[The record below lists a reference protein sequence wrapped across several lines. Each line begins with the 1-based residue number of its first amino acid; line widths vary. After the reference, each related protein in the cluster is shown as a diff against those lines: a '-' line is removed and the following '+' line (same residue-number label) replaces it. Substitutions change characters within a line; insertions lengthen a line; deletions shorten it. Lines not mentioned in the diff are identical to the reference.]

1 MDAVKD
7 PTVPKQPP
15 VITNYLTQ
23 NVNNIEVLAR
33 TEANF
38 QLGISRYRSFALL
51 QG

>member
-1 MDAVKD
+1 MLLKILQCPDSPRD
-7 PTVPKQPP
+7 
-15 VITNYLTQ
+15 NELSNQ
-23 NVNNIEVLAR
+23 NVNNIEVLAL